1 MLLEFE
7 LNGKQTRVEAEPT
20 LRTLDLLRDV
30 LGLTGTKEGCGRG
43 ECGAC
48 TILLDGKPVNSCLL
62 YAAKL
67 QGRRVTTIEGLAA
80 VDSAVD
86 GASGR
91 GAEGNPPALHPLQE
105 AFLSEG
111 AVQCGFCTP
120 GMILSAKSLLDQN
133 PDPDVREIEE
143 ALSGNLC
150 RCTGY
155 GKIVKA
161 VQKAAAAAQATAV
174 QAASAQAA
182 AEQTATAQTAEPEP
196 GRRAASEKSGNEAAV
211 RSTKAKSAG
220 NAKSDRRQ
228 RGASR

>member
-7 LNGKQTRVEAEPT
+7 LNGKQTRVEVEPT
-20 LRTLDLLRDV
+20 LRALDLLREV

-48 TILLDGKPVNSCLL
+48 TILVDGEPVNSCLL

-67 QGRRVTTIEGLAA
+67 QGRKITTIEGLTAE
-80 VDSAVD
+80 D
-86 GASGR
+86 GAK
-91 GAEGNPPALHPLQE
+91 ELHPLQE
-105 AFLSEG
+105 AFISEG

-120 GMILSAKSLLDQN
+120 GMILSAKSLLDRN
-133 PDPDVREIEE
+133 PEPDREAIEE

-161 VQKAAAAAQATAV
+161 VQKAAAGGGSGAGG
-174 QAASAQAA
+174 SA
-182 AEQTATAQTAEPEP
+182 
-196 GRRAASEKSGNEAAV
+196 RSG
-211 RSTKAKSAG
+211 G
-220 NAKSDRRQ
+220 L
-228 RGASR
+228 G

>member
-7 LNGKQTRVEAEPT
+7 LNGKQTRVEVEPT
-20 LRTLDLLRDV
+20 LRALDLLREV

-48 TILLDGKPVNSCLL
+48 TILVDGEPVNSCLL

-67 QGRRVTTIEGLAA
+67 QGRKITTIEGLTAE
-80 VDSAVD
+80 D
-86 GASGR
+86 GAK
-91 GAEGNPPALHPLQE
+91 ELHPLQE
-105 AFLSEG
+105 AFISEG

-120 GMILSAKSLLDQN
+120 GMILSAKSLLDRN
-133 PDPDVREIEE
+133 PEPDREAIEE

-161 VQKAAAAAQATAV
+161 VQKAAAGGGSGAGG
-174 QAASAQAA
+174 SA
-182 AEQTATAQTAEPEP
+182 
-196 GRRAASEKSGNEAAV
+196 RSGG
-211 RSTKAKSAG
+211 SG
-220 NAKSDRRQ
+220 
-228 RGASR
+228 